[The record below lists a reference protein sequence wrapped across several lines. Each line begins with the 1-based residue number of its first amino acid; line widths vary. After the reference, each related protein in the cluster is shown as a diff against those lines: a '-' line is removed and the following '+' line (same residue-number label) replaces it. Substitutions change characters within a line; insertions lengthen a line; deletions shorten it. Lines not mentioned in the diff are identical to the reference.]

1 MALTGIEIF
10 KKLPKTNCG
19 ECGVPTCL
27 AFAMKLAAGQAE
39 LSACPYVSEEAK
51 AALEEASAPPIR
63 PVVIGTGDKALKIG
77 GETVMFRHEKRFVNP
92 TGIAVLVTDKMNEA
106 EVDKRLK
113 KLNELK
119 FERVGLILQADL
131 VAVKGE
137 SGDPAQ
143 FETLV
148 KKVKE
153 KLDGKGMVL
162 MSEDPKVL
170 SAGAKACAD
179 RKPLLYA
186 ATKANADA
194 MAGLAKEISAPL
206 AVKGNSLDE
215 LAELTKKLT
224 AAGLKDLV
232 LDSGARTPK
241 KLLEDQIIM
250 RRAALMKKFRP
261 LGFPT
266 ITFPCAMTT
275 DPMKETLLAS
285 MLVAKYGGI
294 VVLSDLEGHS
304 LFPLLLERMN
314 IYTDPQRPMATT
326 EGIYEIG
333 GPGENSPVLITS
345 NFSLTYFIVSGE
357 IEGSRIPSWLLV
369 KDTEGLSVMTAWAAG
384 KFGADVIA
392 PFVKKCGIADK
403 VKHRKLIIPGYA
415 AVISGELEEELP
427 DWQVLIGP
435 REAGHIPAY
444 IRMWKPE

>member
-162 MSEDPKVL
+162 ISEDPKVL

-215 LAELTKKLT
+215 LAELTTKLT

-241 KLLEDQIIM
+241 KLLEDQIII

-294 VVLSDLEGHS
+294 VVLSDLEGHT

-392 PFVKKCGIADK
+392 PFIKKCGIADK

>member
-51 AALEEASAPPIR
+51 AALEEASAPPVR
-63 PVVIGTGDKALKIG
+63 PLTIGVGDQAFKVG

-92 TGIAVLVTDKMNEA
+92 TGVAVLVTDKMSDADVEG
-106 EVDKRLK
+106 RLK
-113 KLNELK
+113 KLHELK
-119 FERVGLILQADL
+119 YERVGLVLQADL
-131 VAVKGE
+131 VAVKSE
-137 SGDPAQ
+137 SGDAGK
-143 FETLV
+143 FESLV
-148 KKVKE
+148 KKVKDR
-153 KLDGKGMVL
+153 LDGKGL
-162 MSEDPKVL
+162 ILISEDPAVL

-179 RKPLLYA
+179 RKPLLYG
-186 ATKANADA
+186 ATKANADK
-194 MAGLAKEISAPL
+194 MAALAKEFSAPL
-206 AVKGNSLDE
+206 GVKAGSVDE
-215 LAELTKKLT
+215 LVELATKLT

-232 LDSGARTPK
+232 LDSGARTPRK
-241 KLLEDQIIM
+241 ALEDQIVI
-250 RRAALMKKFRP
+250 RRAALVKKFRP

-266 ITFPCAMTT
+266 ITFPCEMTT
-275 DPMKETLLAS
+275 DPMKEALLAS
-285 MLVAKYGGI
+285 LFVAKYGGI
-294 VVLSDLEGHS
+294 VVLSDLEGQT
-304 LFPLLLERMN
+304 LFPLLVERMN
-314 IYTDPQRPMATT
+314 IFTDPQRPMATT

-333 GPGENSPVLITS
+333 GPNENSPVLVTS

-357 IEGSRIPSWLLV
+357 IEGSRVPTWLLI

-384 KFGADVIA
+384 KFGADLIG
-392 PFVKKCGIADK
+392 PFVKKCGIASK

-427 DWQVLIGP
+427 DWQVQIGP

-444 IRMWKPE
+444 LKMWKPE

>member
-215 LAELTKKLT
+215 LAELTTKLT

-304 LFPLLLERMN
+304 LFPLLLERLN

-435 REAGHIPAY
+435 REAGHISAY